1 MKLDI
6 VTQQYWND
14 RHSDLHRIPF
24 INILNCHF
32 VHRYNRNKNKD
43 WTINLMLFMF
53 KYFLLMNGVK
63 ENKRHFV
70 DHSNTYLLRI
80 FRKIFQ
86 PTFLLPYNQ
95 IIENIFHVK
104 AWSYR
109 TGRFY
114 SNNGLKEII
123 FLHEE
128 CPQTVVFMTMFSSVW
143 WLTRL
148 LVFSMFSVI
157 STSIWPYLLGSSF
170 RPSPTSRSYQLQI
183 SAMNTAILLILSFGW
198 FKEFLIMPCYMS
210 IKW

>member
-63 ENKRHFV
+63 ENKRHYV

-95 IIENIFHVK
+95 IIENTFFLWRHEAIGQEGFIQTM
-104 AWSYR
+104 AWRKSFSYMK
-109 TGRFY
+109 
-114 SNNGLKEII
+114 NVL
-123 FLHEE
+123 
-128 CPQTVVFMTMFSSVW
+128 
-143 WLTRL
+143 RL
-148 LVFSMFSVI
+148 LFSWQCSAVYDDWQGCLC
-157 STSIWPYLLGSSF
+157 SLLVLTVSDC
-170 RPSPTSRSYQLQI
+170 PS
-183 SAMNTAILLILSFGW
+183 
-198 FKEFLIMPCYMS
+198 
-210 IKW
+210 